1 MSLICSTDLAAAAGG
16 ISLVDRRGRHCRG
29 DGRRFFIS
37 RPPVPFLAGTQER
50 GAAAV
55 VLDQWSAR
63 LSVDCVTP
71 ASLHSCLFEQKT
83 AQQSGFKQT
92 STTLAA
98 KPGIAPFRLI

>member
-63 LSVDCVTP
+63 LSVPCQKITLE
-71 ASLHSCLFEQKT
+71 AIGSLKVCDLLT
-83 AQQSGFKQT
+83 T
-92 STTLAA
+92 SLWN
-98 KPGIAPFRLI
+98 